1 MNNGNVNNNNKNNK
15 HSVLALSEFQGKQ
28 EAGVPV
34 FYITDDSLRDAY
46 RRCLKHKKSTT
57 NTAIFRVNELAN
69 LKELLLDIQAG
80 TYYPGTS
87 IAFMTEGREVFA
99 AEFRDRIVHTW
110 CAMRIIP
117 LLERQFVPTTWNCR
131 EGKGTLRA
139 VQNLRSQIRAV
150 SENYTRDAWVM
161 IFDLSGFFM
170 NINREQAADRLCR
183 FIAERHEGKDKATLL
198 WLTRTIIT
206 HAPERDCIRYGTPE
220 EWAKLP
226 ERKSLFYRHGLPI
239 GDLLSQLDGNFELDV
254 VDQFITRRF
263 ASDRYVDDFALVS
276 TDKQALLNTMPVIRE
291 LLQMTCGAHLN
302 PCKFKICHWSQGFR
316 YLGVIINKDKA
327 YPSGKAV
334 GKAYSKIYHFNRAK
348 RNEQNAQDFANSL
361 NSYFGIMKHYD
372 CEEIKQKLVGL
383 IEQDWFG
390 YFTVIDNEKFAM
402 RVPRRVR
409 LRRELRA
416 QRKEFNN
423 LKYSIK
429 CSL

>member
-15 HSVLALSEFQGKQ
+15 NSVLALSEFQGKQ
-28 EAGVPV
+28 EAGAPV

-183 FIAERHEGKDKATLL
+183 FIA
-198 WLTRTIIT
+198 
-206 HAPERDCIRYGTPE
+206 
-220 EWAKLP
+220 
-226 ERKSLFYRHGLPI
+226 
-239 GDLLSQLDGNFELDV
+239 
-254 VDQFITRRF
+254 
-263 ASDRYVDDFALVS
+263 
-276 TDKQALLNTMPVIRE
+276 
-291 LLQMTCGAHLN
+291 
-302 PCKFKICHWSQGFR
+302 
-316 YLGVIINKDKA
+316 
-327 YPSGKAV
+327 
-334 GKAYSKIYHFNRAK
+334 K